1 MPTASRI
8 VWTAWAV
15 RPYLPTTSQGHS
27 PRPRRSR
34 IAIISPKN
42 PNPISIR
49 PWVEGSGTD
58 AVDVT
63 LKEAVKTSPAEAL
76 RPGIS
81 TVIWSPKIAKVRPG
95 KVLEIKDTPVKAGSV
110 NVRMMLRFGPALR
123 LVSVKVNPVLLKLVT
138 SVLLP
143 GSVKPN
149 SLPPTITTVFE
160 FWAPGEF

>member
-1 MPTASRI
+1 M
-8 VWTAWAV
+8 
-15 RPYLPTTSQGHS
+15 
-27 PRPRRSR
+27 
-34 IAIISPKN
+34 
-42 PNPISIR
+42 R

-58 AVDVT
+58 GVDVT
-63 LKEAVKTSPAEAL
+63 LKEAVKTSPADAL

-110 NVRMMLRFGPALR
+110 NVRMMLRFAPALR

-160 FWAPGEF
+160 FWAPAEF

>member
-1 MPTASRI
+1 M
-8 VWTAWAV
+8 
-15 RPYLPTTSQGHS
+15 
-27 PRPRRSR
+27 
-34 IAIISPKN
+34 AIISPKN

-58 AVDVT
+58 DVDVT
-63 LKEAVKTSPAEAL
+63 LKEAVKTSPADAL

-81 TVIWSPKIAKVRPG
+81 TVIWSPEIVKVRPG

-110 NVRMMLRFGPALR
+110 NVRMMLRFGPAVI

-138 SVLLP
+138 SVFMSSL
-143 GSVKPN
+143 KPN

-160 FWAPGEF
+160 SCAPAEF